1 VSYRRLGLR
10 VSRRIDVRALLD
22 STAGA
27 QSKPIAVASR
37 EGSLRA
43 GVQFSDVGLAL
54 ARFSRPIGHTGR
66 DDKVSF
72 VGVEHYFTR
81 LLAYDAITTYVARVA
96 PERSDEL
103 EQHVIRPFTADEFA
117 YVAWYQSQADKA
129 PFIRRAHAVHVRRR
143 PPGRCLPARPRTTS
157 VSSSWYL
164 SIGIMPEGLG
174 PLFPSRGGAWWC
186 RRR

>member
-1 VSYRRLGLR
+1 VSCRRLGLR
-10 VSRRIDVRALLD
+10 VSGRIDVRALLD

-43 GVQFSDVGLAL
+43 GVQFSDGGLAL

-81 LLAYDAITTYVARVA
+81 LLAYDAITAYVARVA

-103 EQHVIRPFTADEFA
+103 EQHVIRPLADEFA

-164 SIGIMPEGLG
+164 SIGIMPEGVG
-174 PLFPSRGGAWWC
+174 PLFQSRGGAWWC